1 MKTVAREKAAPAPAV
16 EISGSLNELF
26 EKTLAENRAQAAKE
40 KWVLSRTVRAMKR
53 AEWLEQK
60 ARSAA

>member
-1 MKTVAREKAAPAPAV
+1 VPEGRLAFRNWTHAGDVQMKTVAREKAAPAPAV

-40 KWVLSRTVRAMKR
+40 K
-53 AEWLEQK
+53 
-60 ARSAA
+60 